1 MTARAPAL
9 AVSSAANAP
18 APRATANAG
27 PSAQSNA
34 EPRGSVSALQR
45 DLASIPILQRKCAA
59 CKDEE
64 QRATMQRFGDVSGL
78 AVGPAGDAHEREA
91 DRVADAIIDGRS
103 VEVRGRVGAEA
114 QRDAGGA
121 EGGFTA
127 PAIVGEVLQSC
138 GAPLAND
145 TRAFMESSFGHDF
158 SKVRVHTD
166 ARADASARAVNALAY
181 TVGHDIGFRTGQYD
195 PATTRGRRLL
205 AHELT
210 HVVQQGRASVLQ
222 RQQDGRAVGGPAS
235 AVRISCEE
243 RRIIF
248 DAASG
253 SYAYAM
259 TECNIPIG
267 SYTVGV
273 RVSGSTVHFDFGD
286 SVGASEQLRFGFR
299 IEAGQVNP
307 TTLFRGQRQVGVSV
321 VDQLPAAQVAS
332 PVSAPAS
339 STSVAAR
346 LADFKRMVKSAGKA
360 RMAQNSLMLE
370 QWRQFLTRQLTPDQV
385 RSQAQTEETRALVD
399 LAQRRGG
406 METALADQWLDTA
419 GPNRRWVMQQQI
431 GGRYQA
437 CTGCHAAVQADDMDR
452 ARAAAGYSQRTPLQ
466 ILRSAS
472 DEPAAPRP
480 SFAQFQPMT
489 LPSFGFNNIAEAQ
502 RRINA
507 IQPYLQ
513 ALGPSGYGVLP
524 PETLAHS
531 GSASALVSDIA
542 QRISARQASYR
553 EFSRRIDAPGFD
565 YLELRPIVRDLLLL
579 TDAEVR
585 RAVEDEIASAER
597 WSIVE
602 SIVVGIAS
610 IGVLLLAIF
619 PPTSVIGVA
628 GAVALTTAVSAHQ
641 VYRGYQ
647 TYQQGELYSL
657 ARGADDVIDREQQD
671 AAGALMAIGA
681 LNLVL
686 GSIGLASSAL
696 SGVRLIR
703 ALPPPSGGLG
713 AIEGIEGNA
722 GGNIVRVNGWG
733 TRNPTYV
740 ETNASGQV
748 VRQGTVA
755 SLRTGGA
762 PQASASSG
770 GAPAMVYGT
779 EGSAARVAVPVAEP
793 VPPPAPAVAP
803 RPAAP
808 VRPPA
813 PQIGGPLAVTAA
825 TRIAG
830 AVASTLP
837 SWEPS
842 PGRSHPTHRQVNDA
856 ANETSTDC
864 DAIAYAISV
873 LIRDLRFRRWDMQ
886 RHGGG
891 DHTHRATYA
900 LRQASLRRLIG
911 AARVL
916 SCPYDPAADVEVTL
930 PHHHPTPHY

>member
-1 MTARAPAL
+1 MSARAA
-9 AVSSAANAP
+9 ANVGSSAAP
-18 APRATANAG
+18 TQRAL
-27 PSAQSNA
+27 PSALPMVLAATRDTS
-34 EPRGSVSALQR
+34 SALLPR
-45 DLASIPILQRKCAA
+45 ELASIPILQRKCAA
-59 CKDEE
+59 CEDDEHPG
-64 QRATMQRFGDVSGL
+64 TMQRYGDGGAL
-78 AVGPAGDAHEREA
+78 TVGAADDAHEREA
-91 DRVADAIIDGRS
+91 DRAADAILSGRS
-103 VEVRGRVGAEA
+103 ADVHGRVVARA
-114 QRDAGGA
+114 QRDAGGPA
-121 EGGFTA
+121 GGFTA
-127 PAIVGEVLQSC
+127 PAIVGEVLQSR

-145 TRAFMESSFGHDF
+145 TRAFMESGFGHDF

-181 TVGHDIGFRTGQYD
+181 TVGHDIGFRTGHYD

-210 HVVQQGRASVLQ
+210 HVVQQGRARVLQ
-222 RQQDGRAVGGPAS
+222 RQQDGRAAGGLVS

-248 DAASG
+248 EATSG

-286 SVGASEQLRFGFR
+286 SVGASEELRFGFR

-321 VDQLPAAQVAS
+321 VDQLPVPQVAS

-346 LADFKRMVKSAGKA
+346 LADFKRLVKSAGKA

-370 QWRQFLTRQLTPDQV
+370 QWRQFLTQQLTPDQV

-406 METALADQWLDTA
+406 METALADRWLDTA
-419 GPNRRWVMQQQI
+419 GSNRRWVMQQQI
-431 GGRYQA
+431 EGRYQA

-472 DEPAAPRP
+472 DEPEVPRP

-489 LPSFGFNNIAEAQ
+489 LPSFGFDNIAEAQ

-524 PETLAHS
+524 PDTLVHS

-542 QRISARQASYR
+542 QRINARQASYR

-602 SIVVGIAS
+602 SIVVGIAT

-647 TYQQGELYSL
+647 SYQQGELYSL

-671 AAGALMAIGA
+671 AAGALMAVGA

-686 GSIGLASSAL
+686 GSIGLSSSAL

-748 VRQGTVA
+748 VRQGTIA

-770 GAPAMVYGT
+770 SGPAMVYGT
-779 EGSAARVAVPVAEP
+779 EGGAARVAVPVAEP
-793 VPPPAPAVAP
+793 VAPPAPAVAP

-808 VRPPA
+808 VRPSA

-825 TRIAG
+825 TRLVG
-830 AVASTLP
+830 AVASNLP

-842 PGRSHPTHRQVNDA
+842 PGESHPTHEEVDDA
-856 ANETSTDC
+856 ANERSTDC

-886 RHGGG
+886 RRGGG
-891 DHTHRATYA
+891 DRTHRDTYA
-900 LRQASLRRLIG
+900 LRQASLQRLIDL
-911 AARVL
+911 ARVL
-916 SCPYDPAADVEVTL
+916 SCPYDPVADVEVAL
-930 PHHHPTPHY
+930 PHHHPTPRY